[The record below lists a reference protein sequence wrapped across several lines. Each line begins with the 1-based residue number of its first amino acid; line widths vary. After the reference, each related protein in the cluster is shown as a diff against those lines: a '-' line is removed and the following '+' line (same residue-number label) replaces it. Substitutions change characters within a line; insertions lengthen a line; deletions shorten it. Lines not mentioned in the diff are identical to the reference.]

1 MLLYYLLAEV
11 SPASDTLS
19 PLLRPSCVAEC
30 DVGRFGEE
38 CLQQC
43 DCENG
48 GRCDRRTGRCRCSA
62 GWIGERCE
70 RGERTRAAAK
80 TADTVTS
87 QEVQFSH

>member
-48 GRCDRRTGRCRCSA
+48 GRCDRQTGRCRCGA

-70 RGERTRAAAK
+70 RGEWTRAAAK